1 METLRH
7 SYLSRSHLLTMA
19 MFAQEAVDYSIKSYE
34 LGTPEIHRLF
44 WKYDQEWLN
53 LNRSIADRGR
63 TLIAAGTLVVDGS
76 QKADSALRIFSALQV
91 TYKAA
96 AEIAH
101 SAALMLELERRP
113 ASPQLGE
120 LGHFVNGLVRLCTVA
135 LFKKEVRHA
144 NRVLFDYRGRHQFKM
159 TLCRT
164 LYDLIRKKEAQAR
177 LELAIAG
184 ALEQIA
190 EQAYEIAQAL
200 APKLLEHENHRGT
213 ACVTCFAA

>member
-44 WKYDQEWLN
+44 WKHDKEWLN
-53 LNRSIADRGR
+53 LNRRIADRGR
-63 TLIAAGTLVVDGS
+63 TLIAAGTLAVDGS

-91 TYKAA
+91 TYTAT

-101 SAALMLELERRP
+101 SAALMIELEQRP
-113 ASPQLGE
+113 SSPQLGE

-135 LFKKEVRHA
+135 LFKKEVRYA
-144 NRVLFDYRGRHQFKM
+144 NRVLFDDRGRHQFKM

-164 LYDLIRKKEAQAR
+164 RCDLIRTKEAQAR
-177 LELAIAG
+177 LGLAIAA

-200 APKLLEHENHRGT
+200 APKILEHENHLGT
-213 ACVTCFAA
+213 AWVTCFAA